1 MEQLKGCEETC
12 PLQAPGRWN
21 NMHRHKKT
29 FNNPLLTLQRAPS
42 LRFGRVLPE
51 ESMPL
56 SKPNLEFFSPSRTTI
71 GAITIFCKRHLALS
85 QNFLLCASAN
95 AGSETLTQ
103 LNEHELT
110 FYLITSPSPF
120 IIQQCARGVGK
131 EPIKPNQTNHHHP
144 LAQQNCHQKLQKT
157 GFSSLPPPLRSSS
170 FVIR

>member
-51 ESMPL
+51 EAMPL
-56 SKPNLEFFSPSRTTI
+56 SKPNLEFFSPRRTTI
-71 GAITIFCKRHLALS
+71 GAIIMFCKRHLALS

-95 AGSETLTQ
+95 AGSETHTQ

-110 FYLITSPSPF
+110 FYLITSPSPLYYPAM
-120 IIQQCARGVGK
+120 CKRRGK
-131 EPIKPNQTNHHHP
+131 RAHKAKPNQPPPTPCPAELPPEAAENRI
-144 LAQQNCHQKLQKT
+144 
-157 GFSSLPPPLRSSS
+157 FSSAPSPSLLALCD
-170 FVIR
+170 